1 MPLAEDNDMV
11 KAIPSDRTDEPL
23 RMSVLPW
30 RSWCDRPV
38 PNAHR
43 ANATDK
49 DIAIDTI
56 PIANDILR
64 RLLPAV
70 CLGELTRNPLGA
82 RMRGHAQP
90 QNLTAGMPQDQKSIQ
105 QPERDRGD
113 HEQIHRRD
121 AVRVIS
127 KKRLPSLGWRT
138 PSSRHVLGNGGLPDI
153 DAELEQFAMNPRCTP
168 KRVLNTHVSNELT
181 NLQRSLW
188 SATARSRFPPPIGS
202 ESGPVPTDHCLRFEN
217 FQGIQHAG
225 HKTIQPSKHQAID
238 ALEGRSF
245 GRFALQDVELMAQ
258 NKDLRLKPCPR
269 SEEPGQHTCQQ
280 HEKIDHRARTSPDSP
295 SAR

>member
-11 KAIPSDRTDEPL
+11 KTIPSDRTDEPL

-30 RSWCDRPV
+30 RSWFDRPV

-64 RLLPAV
+64 PLLPAV
-70 CLGELTRNPLGA
+70 GLGELTRNPLGA

-127 KKRLPSLGWRT
+127 KKRLPSLGWRP

-188 SATARSRFPPPIGS
+188 SATARSRFPAPIGS
-202 ESGPVPTDHCLRFEN
+202 ESGPVPTDHRLRFEN
-217 FQGIQHAG
+217 FQGIQHARN
-225 HKTIQPSKHQAID
+225 KTIQPSKHQAID

-258 NKDLRLKPCPR
+258 NKDLPLKPCPR
-269 SEEPGQHTCQQ
+269 SEEPGQHACQQ

>member
-11 KAIPSDRTDEPL
+11 KTIPSDRTDEPL

-56 PIANDILR
+56 PIANDIVR

-90 QNLTAGMPQDQKSIQ
+90 QNLTAGMPQDQKTIQ
-105 QPERDRGD
+105 QPERDCGG
-113 HEQIHRRD
+113 HEQNHPRD
-121 AVRVIS
+121 ALRVIS
-127 KKRLPSLGWRT
+127 KKNLPSLGWRT
-138 PSSRHVLGNGGLPDI
+138 PSPRPILFSPHLCPI
-153 DAELEQFAMNPRCTP
+153 NPRGTP
-168 KRVLNTHVSNELT
+168 KRVLNTH
-181 NLQRSLW
+181 
-188 SATARSRFPPPIGS
+188 
-202 ESGPVPTDHCLRFEN
+202 
-217 FQGIQHAG
+217 
-225 HKTIQPSKHQAID
+225 
-238 ALEGRSF
+238 
-245 GRFALQDVELMAQ
+245 
-258 NKDLRLKPCPR
+258 
-269 SEEPGQHTCQQ
+269 
-280 HEKIDHRARTSPDSP
+280 
-295 SAR
+295 

>member
-1 MPLAEDNDMV
+1 
-11 KAIPSDRTDEPL
+11 
-23 RMSVLPW
+23 
-30 RSWCDRPV
+30 
-38 PNAHR
+38 
-43 ANATDK
+43 
-49 DIAIDTI
+49 
-56 PIANDILR
+56 
-64 RLLPAV
+64 
-70 CLGELTRNPLGA
+70 
-82 RMRGHAQP
+82 MRGHAQP

-188 SATARSRFPPPIGS
+188 SATARSRFPPPTGS
-202 ESGPVPTDHCLRFEN
+202 ESGRCQRITVSGLRIFRASSTPGTRRYSPAN
-217 FQGIQHAG
+217 TRRSMLLKA
-225 HKTIQPSKHQAID
+225 
-238 ALEGRSF
+238 ALS
-245 GRFALQDVELMAQ
+245 V
-258 NKDLRLKPCPR
+258 DLRCRML
-269 SEEPGQHTCQQ
+269 S
-280 HEKIDHRARTSPDSP
+280 
-295 SAR
+295 

>member
-64 RLLPAV
+64 PLLPAV
-70 CLGELTRNPLGA
+70 CLGEADAQSIGRSDA
-82 RMRGHAQP
+82 RSRPATEW
-90 QNLTAGMPQDQKSIQ
+90 LTAGMPQDQKSIQ

-127 KKRLPSLGWRT
+127 KNVFHPWDGGRLPRAMYLAT
-138 PSSRHVLGNGGLPDI
+138 VVRHEFAVHPKAGSQYSC
-153 DAELEQFAMNPRCTP
+153 LE
-168 KRVLNTHVSNELT
+168 
-181 NLQRSLW
+181 
-188 SATARSRFPPPIGS
+188 
-202 ESGPVPTDHCLRFEN
+202 
-217 FQGIQHAG
+217 
-225 HKTIQPSKHQAID
+225 
-238 ALEGRSF
+238 
-245 GRFALQDVELMAQ
+245 
-258 NKDLRLKPCPR
+258 
-269 SEEPGQHTCQQ
+269 
-280 HEKIDHRARTSPDSP
+280 
-295 SAR
+295 

>member
-70 CLGELTRNPLGA
+70 GLGELTRNPLGA
-82 RMRGHAQP
+82 RMCGHAEP
-90 QNLTAGMPQDQKSIQ
+90 QISRRECRRTRNPYNSRNEIVGTTNKSI
-105 QPERDRGD
+105 
-113 HEQIHRRD
+113 D
-121 AVRVIS
+121 A
-127 KKRLPSLGWRT
+127 
-138 PSSRHVLGNGGLPDI
+138 
-153 DAELEQFAMNPRCTP
+153 M
-168 KRVLNTHVSNELT
+168 
-181 NLQRSLW
+181 
-188 SATARSRFPPPIGS
+188 
-202 ESGPVPTDHCLRFEN
+202 
-217 FQGIQHAG
+217 
-225 HKTIQPSKHQAID
+225 
-238 ALEGRSF
+238 
-245 GRFALQDVELMAQ
+245 
-258 NKDLRLKPCPR
+258 
-269 SEEPGQHTCQQ
+269 
-280 HEKIDHRARTSPDSP
+280 P
-295 SAR
+295 SA

>member
-1 MPLAEDNDMV
+1 MAKMPLAENNDMV
-11 KAIPSDRTDEPL
+11 KAIPSNRTDEPL

-43 ANATDK
+43 ANPTDK

-138 PSSRHVLGNGGLPDI
+138 PSSRHVLGNGGLPDMGRPK
-153 DAELEQFAMNPRCTP
+153 FAACT
-168 KRVLNTHVSNELT
+168 
-181 NLQRSLW
+181 
-188 SATARSRFPPPIGS
+188 
-202 ESGPVPTDHCLRFEN
+202 
-217 FQGIQHAG
+217 
-225 HKTIQPSKHQAID
+225 
-238 ALEGRSF
+238 EG
-245 GRFALQDVELMAQ
+245 A
-258 NKDLRLKPCPR
+258 P
-269 SEEPGQHTCQQ
+269 
-280 HEKIDHRARTSPDSP
+280 P
-295 SAR
+295 SAWQLRA

>member
-11 KAIPSDRTDEPL
+11 KAIPSNRTDEPL
-23 RMSVLPW
+23 RMPVLPW

-49 DIAIDTI
+49 DVAIDTI

-105 QPERDRGD
+105 QLKRDRGD

-138 PSSRHVLGNGGLPDI
+138 PSSRHVLGDGGLSDI

-202 ESGPVPTDHCLRFEN
+202 DRNRTDRDGSNQLRATPFVEV
-217 FQGIQHAG
+217 AG
-225 HKTIQPSKHQAID
+225 VVGTASFRRRSIRVITRGSKAAAIMAWPSRVRWMK
-238 ALEGRSF
+238 S
-245 GRFALQDVELMAQ
+245 
-258 NKDLRLKPCPR
+258 RL
-269 SEEPGQHTCQQ
+269 
-280 HEKIDHRARTSPDSP
+280 
-295 SAR
+295 

>member
-1 MPLAEDNDMV
+1 MPFAEDNDMV
-11 KAIPSDRTDEPL
+11 KTIPSDRTDEPL

-70 CLGELTRNPLGA
+70 CLGELTRNPLAA

-127 KKRLPSLGWRT
+127 KKRLPSLRWRT
-138 PSSRHVLGNGGLPDI
+138 SSSRHVLGNGGLPDI

-168 KRVLNTHVSNELT
+168 KRVHNTHVSNELT
-181 NLQRSLW
+181 NLQQSLW

-202 ESGPVPTDHCLRFEN
+202 ESGPVPTDHRLRFEN
-217 FQGIQHAG
+217 FQGIQHARN
-225 HKTIQPSKHQAID
+225 KTIQPSKHQAID

-245 GRFALQDVELMAQ
+245 GRFALQNVELMAQ

>member
-1 MPLAEDNDMV
+1 MMQTSEVFGGHDTANGLHSTRHWCILVQRQVRASIIVIFLVRSQQVAKMPLAEDNDMV
-11 KAIPSDRTDEPL
+11 KSIPSDRTDEPL

-38 PNAHR
+38 PNAHC

-70 CLGELTRNPLGA
+70 GLGELTRNPLGA

-90 QNLTAGMPQDQKSIQ
+90 QNLTAGLPQDQKSIQ

-121 AVRVIS
+121 SVRVIS

-138 PSSRHVLGNGGLPDI
+138 PPSRHVLGNGGLPDI

-168 KRVLNTHVSNELT
+168 KRILNAHVSNELT
-181 NLQRSLW
+181 NLQRSDW

-202 ESGPVPTDHCLRFEN
+202 ERGPVPTDHRLRFEN
-217 FQGIQHAG
+217 FQGIQHARN
-225 HKTIQPSKHQAID
+225 KTIQPSKH
-238 ALEGRSF
+238 
-245 GRFALQDVELMAQ
+245 
-258 NKDLRLKPCPR
+258 
-269 SEEPGQHTCQQ
+269 
-280 HEKIDHRARTSPDSP
+280 
-295 SAR
+295 

>member
-1 MPLAEDNDMV
+1 MPAGESRQGEPARVWAALGARWSPAGVRGPKTRHQNPPSETGSRRGASVANFRTRRPASIIVIFLVRSQQVAKMPLAEDNDMV
-11 KAIPSDRTDEPL
+11 KTIPSDRTDEPL

-43 ANATDK
+43 ANPTDK

-70 CLGELTRNPLGA
+70 CLGELTRNPLAA

-90 QNLTAGMPQDQKSIQ
+90 QNPTAGMPQDQKSIQ

-127 KKRLPSLGWRT
+127 KKRLPSLGRRT

-153 DAELEQFAMNPRCTP
+153 DAELEQFAMNPAP
-168 KRVLNTHVSNELT
+168 QSGFSILM
-181 NLQRSLW
+181 
-188 SATARSRFPPPIGS
+188 SRMS
-202 ESGPVPTDHCLRFEN
+202 
-217 FQGIQHAG
+217 
-225 HKTIQPSKHQAID
+225 
-238 ALEGRSF
+238 
-245 GRFALQDVELMAQ
+245 
-258 NKDLRLKPCPR
+258 
-269 SEEPGQHTCQQ
+269 
-280 HEKIDHRARTSPDSP
+280 
-295 SAR
+295 

>member
-1 MPLAEDNDMV
+1 MVIFLVRSQQVAKMPLAEDNDMV
-11 KAIPSDRTDEPL
+11 KTIPSDRTDEPL

-82 RMRGHAQP
+82 RMRGHAQL
-90 QNLTAGMPQDQKSIQ
+90 QNLAAGMPQDQKSIQ

-113 HEQIHRRD
+113 HEQIHRRELCMPAD
-121 AVRVIS
+121 RACADGHATCPPNGYLGVS
-127 KKRLPSLGWRT
+127 K
-138 PSSRHVLGNGGLPDI
+138 
-153 DAELEQFAMNPRCTP
+153 
-168 KRVLNTHVSNELT
+168 
-181 NLQRSLW
+181 LQ
-188 SATARSRFPPPIGS
+188 
-202 ESGPVPTDHCLRFEN
+202 
-217 FQGIQHAG
+217 
-225 HKTIQPSKHQAID
+225 
-238 ALEGRSF
+238 
-245 GRFALQDVELMAQ
+245 
-258 NKDLRLKPCPR
+258 
-269 SEEPGQHTCQQ
+269 TCNRNSPQ
-280 HEKIDHRARTSPDSP
+280 EKLS
-295 SAR
+295 